1 MRERINWIDWGKC
14 MAICTVVFCHLP
26 QSQEWFYYRFLQA
39 TIITVF
45 FWASGYLKKDRES
58 TKDRW
63 HKYWISLIL
72 PYLLYNALVYPF
84 WLVRFYLQN
93 GGMPDLFHAMRP
105 ILGALLFQHENSF
118 TEPLNGSLWY
128 LPAILFMHL
137 LIDWCRKGRHLHAIM
152 ITLCFLSVILYAANK
167 RYEFLPNLTPIGIFS
182 RLPYY
187 YIGYVMGQRKMF
199 RQCHLKRDLLMCLG
213 CFSLSFLVFFWH
225 LHEGNFLLH
234 IVLFYPVNLLF
245 LFGTLYGCLLL
256 DRYKANIVINLSIGT
271 LVIIGLHY
279 PLVSLTNLILKHLL
293 GLSGNICYHWYT
305 ALPVTIIILAVLYP
319 IIVIAKRHFPILLG
333 KKDAKGL
340 F

>member
-1 MRERINWIDWGKC
+1 MSALLSAEHITQGYGEKVILEDINLVLNRGEIVSLLGVSGTGK
-14 MAICTVVFCHLP
+14 T
-26 QSQEWFYYRFLQA
+26 
-39 TIITVF
+39 T
-45 FWASGYLKKDRES
+45 
-58 TKDRW
+58 
-63 HKYWISLIL
+63 
-72 PYLLYNALVYPF
+72 
-84 WLVRFYLQN
+84 
-93 GGMPDLFHAMRP
+93 LFHVLSGLTKPREGRVLLNGEDVTGKPGKISYM
-105 ILGALLFQHENSF
+105 LQKDLLFQHKNSF

-199 RQCHLKRDLLMCLG
+199 RQCHFKRDLLMCLG
-213 CFSLSFLVFFWH
+213 CFSLSSLVFFWH